1 MTGILY
7 IVPTPIGNLADITL
21 RAIEVLRAVPLIAA
35 EDTRTSRRLL
45 EHHGIA
51 TPMTSYHDFSSPAAL
66 DRLTS
71 HLAAGS
77 DLALISDAGTPGIN
91 DPSYRL
97 VNGAIALGIP
107 VVPLPGATSI
117 IPALVGSG
125 LPTDRFS
132 FLGFV
137 PRKKGRQ
144 TFLAELV
151 ERPETSIFLESPH
164 RLPDTL
170 AALAASIPDRRLC
183 VARELS
189 KLHEEFLRLS
199 TREMRDHFNANPV
212 RGEFVLLL
220 EGKALASKRQQAAE
234 AEANRDP
241 RGRMPL

>member
-1 MTGILY
+1 MPGILY

-21 RAIEVLRAVPLIAA
+21 RAIEVLKAVPLIAA

-45 EHHGIA
+45 DHHGIA
-51 TPMTSYHDFSSPAAL
+51 TAMTSYHDFSSPASL
-66 DRLTS
+66 ERLLG
-71 HLAAGS
+71 HLASGS

-97 VNGAIALGIP
+97 VNGAIAQGNTVI
-107 VVPLPGATSI
+107 PLPGATSI

-125 LPTDRFS
+125 LPTDRFL

-151 ERPETSIFLESPH
+151 ERPETCIFLESPH

-170 AALAASIPDRRLC
+170 ERLAAVIPERPL
-183 VARELS
+183 VIARELS
-189 KLHEEFLRLS
+189 KIHEEFLRL
-199 TREMRDHFNANPV
+199 TVAAMRTHFQEHAV

-220 EGKALASKRQQAAE
+220 EGKALEGKRRRRQAE
-234 AEANRDP
+234 DTGEEDDDT
-241 RGRMPL
+241 

>member
-1 MTGILY
+1 MSGTLY
-7 IVPTPIGNLADITL
+7 IVPTPIGNLEDITL
-21 RAIEVLRAVPLIAA
+21 RAITVLKAVPLIAA

-45 EHHGIA
+45 DHCGIS
-51 TPMTSYHDFSSPAAL
+51 TPMTSYHDFSSPASL
-66 DRLTS
+66 ERLLA
-71 HLAAGS
+71 HLAGGN

-97 VNGAIALGIP
+97 VNGAISQGNP

-117 IPALVGSG
+117 IPALVASG
-125 LPTDRFS
+125 LPTDCFT

-151 ERPETSIFLESPH
+151 TRPETSIFLESPH
-164 RLPDTL
+164 RLADTL
-170 AALAASIPDRRLC
+170 ERLAAVIPERTLV

-189 KLHEEFLRLS
+189 KIHEEFLRLPV
-199 TREMRDHFNANPV
+199 REMERHFREHPI

-220 EGKALASKRQQAAE
+220 EGQALESKRRRRQDDE
-234 AEANRDP
+234 ENREEGFP
-241 RGRMPL
+241 Q